1 MSEKNILLLSIK
13 DFLTPK
19 MLKYSVLPLVISLIV
34 MYILFFIIAGVGI
47 EQLGTL
53 NIQSTQTTIE
63 NGIPHTE
70 SIDAKLEGSAII
82 QFLMSYAI
90 TSWLATFLIYAIGG
104 FLTIYISI
112 FVAVIIIGFLTPFIL
127 RELQARHYMDV
138 EMIGHSNILCSIF
151 LALKWAATMIL
162 LFILLIPFY
171 FIPLINIV
179 ALNIP
184 LYYFFH
190 KMLTFDVSSNISTK
204 EEDKQISFFSANS
217 LRIKTLALYLLS
229 LVPFAIFFGAVF
241 YVIYLGH
248 TYFTEVKK
256 IREL

>member
-1 MSEKNILLLSIK
+1 MSEKDILLLSIK

-19 MLKYSVLPLVISLIV
+19 MLKFAILPFIFSLII
-34 MYILFFIIAGVGI
+34 MYIIFFIIAGIGV

-53 NIQSTQTTIE
+53 QIQSSQTTLQ

-70 SIDAKLEGSAII
+70 NLNAQLEGSAII
-82 QFLMSYAI
+82 KFLMNYTV
-90 TSWLATFLIYAIGG
+90 TSWLATFFIYAIGG

-127 RELQARHYMDV
+127 RELQIRHYRDI
-138 EMIGHSNILCSIF
+138 EMIGYGNLAYFIF
-151 LALKWAATMIL
+151 FALKCTLAMIA

-171 FIPLINIV
+171 FIPLLNVV

-190 KMLTFDVSSNISTK
+190 KMLTLDVSSSICTA
-204 EEDKQISFFSANS
+204 EEEKQINFFNANKI
-217 LRIKTLALYLLS
+217 RMKTLTLYLLS
-229 LVPFAIFFGAVF
+229 LIPFAVFFGAIFF
-241 YVIYLGH
+241 VIYLGH

-256 IREL
+256 IRE